1 MRNHLVPGH
10 SYRRS
15 DLAAFTSNVDRH
27 LQTLVSEGSLKK
39 LSPGLYL
46 APKATVF
53 GESLPDEHSLL
64 RTFLKD
70 DHFVVY
76 SLSQF
81 NSLGLGSTQLYN
93 TRVVFNRKRT
103 GERTVGG
110 RTYVFRL
117 WREAPKSLSQEF
129 LVIELLNRLSE
140 LAEDRDLLLENLK
153 SKISEFNLIKL
164 SRDVKRF
171 GTLSAQKRFK
181 ELLRTTVKVNTTLAA
196 PNTRRIVP

>member
-1 MRNHLVPGH
+1 MNSLERMRNHLVPGH

-15 DLAAFTSNVDRH
+15 DLAPFTSNVDRH
-27 LQTLVSEGSLKK
+27 LQTLVSEGALKK

-46 APKATVF
+46 APKATAF
-53 GESLPDEHSLL
+53 GESLPDENSLL

-76 SLSQF
+76 SPSQF

-103 GERTVGG
+103 GEMTVGG

-129 LVIELLNRLSE
+129 LVVEFLNRLNE
-140 LAEDRDLLLENLK
+140 LAEDRDMLLEKLR
-153 SKISEFNLIKL
+153 SKLSEFNLVKL
-164 SRDVKRF
+164 SRDMKRF

-181 ELLRTTVKVNTTLAA
+181 ELLHSAA
-196 PNTRRIVP
+196 EAQA